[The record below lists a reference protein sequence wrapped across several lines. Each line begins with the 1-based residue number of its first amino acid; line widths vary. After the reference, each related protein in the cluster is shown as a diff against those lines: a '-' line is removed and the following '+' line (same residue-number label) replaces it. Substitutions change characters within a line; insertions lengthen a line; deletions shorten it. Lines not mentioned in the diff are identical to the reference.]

1 MRSRL
6 KLVLA
11 LAGAAT
17 AAAACVSLLAAAPPK
32 VVFTDTRLANGL
44 RVIIAEDHA
53 APVFSIAITYNVGSR
68 NERQG
73 RTGFAHLFEHMMFKG
88 SPNVGSGEHFLL
100 VFSNG
105 GDMNGSTNKERTN
118 YYERMPSNQL
128 DLALFLE
135 SDRMRALD
143 ITKENLDNQI
153 GTVSEERRQGVDN
166 QPYGK
171 TSEVL
176 ENLAYTNAAYRHSVI
191 GSIDDLRAATVEDV
205 AAFFKM
211 YYAPNNAVLAIAGDV
226 RTADCLAKVR
236 RYFESIPRQPSPPPV
251 DITEPP
257 QTEERRAT
265 IDDAL
270 AKLPRVDIAYHVP
283 PSMTPD
289 ADALSVAATILS
301 GGRSSR
307 LYENIVRQK
316 QLSSSVMAS
325 AGESRGPGLFRLGGM
340 ANPGKPVADLE
351 QAIYAEIERLKAGP
365 IEAWEIE
372 KARNSAKR
380 SLVATLTSS
389 LSRAVMLSQLAVYYD
404 DPNLIN
410 TRYERLSAITAAD
423 VQRVANQYF
432 TPQNRTVVITNPK
445 APAPAPAAGAP
456 KGGLR

>member
-1 MRSRL
+1 MRRRSIV
-6 KLVLA
+6 VLA
-11 LAGAAT
+11 LAGLAAV
-17 AAAACVSLLAAAPPK
+17 AGASLLAAAPPT
-32 VVFTDTRLANGL
+32 VRFTDTRLANGL
-44 RVIIAEDHA
+44 RVIIAEDHF

-68 NERQG
+68 NERPG

-118 YYERMPSNQL
+118 YYERLPSNQL

-143 ITKENLDNQI
+143 IDKANLDNQI

-166 QPYGK
+166 QPYGR

-176 ENLAYTNAAYRHSVI
+176 EALAYRNAAYRHSVI

-226 RTADCLAKVR
+226 KPAECLEKIR
-236 RYFESIPRQPSPPPV
+236 RYFESIPRQPDPPAV

-257 QTEERRAT
+257 QTAEQRQT
-265 IDDAL
+265 IDDPL
-270 AKLPRVDIAYHVP
+270 ARLPRVDIVYHIP

-307 LYENIVRQK
+307 LYEAVVRQK

-325 AGESRGPGLFRLGGM
+325 AGESRGPGLFRFAGM

-351 QAIYAEIERLKAGP
+351 QAIYDEVERLKAGP

-372 KARNSAKR
+372 KARNIAKR
-380 SLVATLTSS
+380 SLVSSLTSS

-410 TRYERLSAITAAD
+410 TRYERLSAVTAAD
-423 VQRVANQYF
+423 VQRVAKQYF
-432 TPQNRTVVITNPK
+432 TPENRTVVVTNPK
-445 APAPAPAAGAP
+445 PAAPAPGAGAP